1 MTLEVL
7 VATMH
12 QTDFSK
18 IEEMNIHSDVIFAN
32 QADTTRKDVLEFD
45 GHTATMITTDTRG
58 VGVNRNIALTY
69 ADADICLFADD
80 DMVYEDGYAT
90 SIRQAFEQ
98 LPQADVIVFETDFE
112 KQGKIYFRRK
122 HKTARLPYWKS
133 MKYGTYAI
141 AVRKKSIEMA
151 NIWFHT
157 QFGGGCK
164 YSSGEDSLF
173 LVDCYRKG
181 LHVYSY
187 SYCLGRCKKDSSTW
201 FEGYTEKYFRDKGV
215 WLACAMPCLC
225 RIVAPLLAIKWR
237 NQNKAMGT
245 MKKWRLMNEGITLS
259 KRTLN

>member
-1 MTLEVL
+1 MKVEVL

-18 IEEMNIHSDVIFAN
+18 IEEMNIQSDVVFAN
-32 QADTTRKDVLEFD
+32 QADGQAYSESTFSYGKAR
-45 GHTATMITTDTRG
+45 MITTDQRG
-58 VGVNRNIALTY
+58 VGRNRNLALLY
-69 ADADICLFADD
+69 AKGDILLFSDD

-98 LPQADVIVFETDFE
+98 LPQADVIVFETNFE

-122 HKTARLPYWKS
+122 HKTARLPYRKS

-141 AVRKKSIEMA
+141 AVRKESIEMA

-173 LVDCYRKG
+173 LVDCYRKN
-181 LHVYSY
+181 LNVYSY

-215 WLACAMPCLC
+215 RCHVYAIWLHRCS
-225 RIVAPLLAIKWR
+225 
-237 NQNKAMGT
+237 
-245 MKKWRLMNEGITLS
+245 RLNVMS
-259 KRTLN
+259 KTTTWAFLKSGN